1 MSSSSSTKS
10 LSAAARFTGLLFL
23 AATGTLLSGCQSMPD
38 LLPDI
43 PNPFAS
49 EESASS
55 AKAASSNDGAKEDA
69 DEIEE
74 TAAPLPAPIYDA
86 AASRAR
92 NILNFYY
99 STKVKDLEGDSALQT
114 LHPLP
119 ALLQNAEPSTF
130 GESYRDYFSPSKIAD
145 FFGKATENVLH
156 GEDMQPHLL
165 GFIPLDSAKSRS
177 DAERRFVS
185 ESARVF
191 KVGAESLGFEVKGAL
206 RGYRLEGMI
215 EAAAELRLT
224 LVNPALGCPAPQT
237 KTQNAQNAQY
247 GHYSRST
254 VRQDDTNSSLCTI
267 RLRVQSLD
275 EETSPSIRAPIWLAE
290 GLHDTP
296 VHRFGQ
302 GSVLTVKLPDG
313 AQVRANDIYSAI
325 AKSLPAG
332 WAVYLPPAAT
342 HDQKTEGT
350 GSVLFTAPQVLEA
363 TGILSFVKP

>member
-1 MSSSSSTKS
+1 
-10 LSAAARFTGLLFL
+10 
-23 AATGTLLSGCQSMPD
+23 MPD
-38 LLPDI
+38 LIPDI

-55 AKAASSNDGAKEDA
+55 AKDASSNDEAKEGA
-69 DEIEE
+69 DESEE

-92 NILNFYY
+92 NVLDFYY
-99 STKVKDLEGDSALQT
+99 STKVKDLEGEAAEQT

-165 GFIPLDSAKSRS
+165 GFIPLDAAKTRS

-185 ESARVF
+185 ESARF
-191 KVGAESLGFEVKGAL
+191 IKTGAESLGFEVKGAL

-224 LVNPALGCPAPQT
+224 LVNPALGCPAPQAQT
-237 KTQNAQNAQY
+237 QNAQY
-247 GHYSRST
+247 GQYGRSA
-254 VRQDDTNSSLCTI
+254 VRQDDTTSSLCTI

-275 EETSPSIRAPIWLAE
+275 EEKSPAIRAPMWLAE

-302 GSVLTVKLPDG
+302 GSVLTVKLPES
-313 AQVRANDIYSAI
+313 AQLTASSIYSAI

-332 WAVYLPPAAT
+332 WAVYLPPVAAR
-342 HDQKTEGT
+342 DQKTGGT

-363 TGILSFVKP
+363 TGALSFVKP